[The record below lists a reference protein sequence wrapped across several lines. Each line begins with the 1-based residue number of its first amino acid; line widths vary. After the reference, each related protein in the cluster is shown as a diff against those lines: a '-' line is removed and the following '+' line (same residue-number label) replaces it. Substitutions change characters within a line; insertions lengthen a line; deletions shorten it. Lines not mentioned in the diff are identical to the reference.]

1 MREAFV
7 CLGVL
12 SQRGHT
18 CPLSACGGAHTRI
31 PLTGPT
37 RALPGGPTNE
47 EPRHGGFAGASLGTV
62 WSDTPIINT
71 HAAEH
76 MFFIGMSI
84 NKQQQEP

>member
-1 MREAFV
+1 MPA
-7 CLGVL
+7 L
-12 SQRGHT
+12 SMWRCTHT
-18 CPLSACGGAHTRI
+18 HT
-31 PLTGPT
+31 PHFGPT